1 MFSFK
6 VAIVVLVA
14 CVVANAEPPRFRSNR
29 FQFQRQE
36 QDPATDAQ
44 EGSGSDAPYP
54 PAASAPYPPAM
65 PQAPYAPSGWK
76 PSGRLFALPARQTEL
91 PKDTYGP
98 PPPQTYGPPPQT
110 YGPPPTPTEQ
120 PAETEQPTT
129 TTEAEVEE
137 GTTEESVT
145 DEPLSENVDV
155 DDKAQEQPQ
164 SERLTQQQQGGPGFY
179 YVQLPQ
185 LQQQQQ
191 QQIYL
196 APQVQSAA
204 LKALP
209 AVAQPVV
216 YAPQPLQYVSQYY
229 VSSQSW

>member
-14 CVVANAEPPRFRSNR
+14 CAVASAEPPRFRSNR

-44 EGSGSDAPYP
+44 EGNGSDAPYP
-54 PAASAPYPPAM
+54 PAMP

-98 PPPQTYGPPPQT
+98 PPPQTYGPPP
-110 YGPPPTPTEQ
+110 TPTEQ
-120 PAETEQPTT
+120 PAENEPTT

-145 DEPLSENVDV
+145 AEPLSENVDV

-164 SERLTQQQQGGPGFY
+164 SERLTQQQQQGGPGFY

-229 VSSQSW
+229 VSNQSW